1 MDFSMI
7 GNRDEKHSVSA
18 KELMGILPHRYP
30 MFMLDMIL
38 DYDFSGGEH
47 GLSRKN
53 HLVWMPGIF
62 GVISRRTRLCREV

>member
-38 DYDFSGGEH
+38 DYDFSGGSM
-47 GLSRKN
+47 G
-53 HLVWMPGIF
+53 
-62 GVISRRTRLCREV
+62 CREKII